1 MNNVDQ
7 IFASSKGVGDFAAG
21 YLGYLS
27 QVLNSIDISEIE
39 QFVATLLDARERGAN
54 IFFIGNGGSASTAS
68 HFVNDI
74 GVGSRSWDKPFC
86 VMSLTD
92 NSSVVTAIGND
103 RGYENIFVEQLRL
116 YLKAE
121 DVVVLISA
129 SGNSPNLVKAVDYA
143 NDIGAITVGLTSFDG
158 GVVRERSRFGIHVPA
173 EKGEYG
179 PAEDAHLVIDH
190 LVSAYLMHHVRLEK
204 LENERKQSG

>member
-1 MNNVDQ
+1 MNNVGQ
-7 IFASSKGVGDFAAG
+7 IFENSKGVGEFSSG
-21 YLGYLS
+21 YIAYLS
-27 QVLNSIDISEIE
+27 KVLASINVQEIE
-39 QFVATLLDARERGAN
+39 RFVDILLDARERGAN

-116 YLKAE
+116 YLKPD
-121 DVVVLISA
+121 DVVVLITA

-143 NDIGAITVGLTSFDG
+143 NDVGAITVGLTSFDG

-204 LENERKQSG
+204 LENERNRSV